1 MRFGKLFSAAGAALM
16 TVAGAS
22 PAAAQFFFKSPSM
35 TGERVTTLDARMGEV
50 LPQATPAEQ
59 QAALVWHLRAALNV
73 AALQCQFEPTLLTLP
88 AYNAL
93 LADHKDE
100 LKSSFDTLGKYFA
113 RVAKTKKEGQSA
125 LDQYGTRIYS
135 GYSTVHAQLTFC
147 QTAGRVAQSALF
159 APRGGLGEV
168 AQNRMLELR
177 NSLKFAGE
185 QQFPR
190 RTAPIPSALPSM
202 DKRCWKGETYRA
214 DRCGMLPLMLSQPT
228 RMAAN

>member
-1 MRFGKLFSAAGAALM
+1 MRFGKIFAAAGAALM
-16 TVAGAS
+16 ALSAAT

-35 TGERVTTLDARMGEV
+35 TAERITLLDARMGEP
-50 LPQATPAEQ
+50 LPGATPAEQ

-100 LKSSFDTLGKYFA
+100 LASSFETLGKYFT
-113 RVAKTKKEGQSA
+113 RTTKTKKEGQSA
-125 LDQYGTRIYS
+125 FDQYGTRIYS

-159 APRGGLGEV
+159 AARGGLGEV

-177 NSLKFAGE
+177 NSLKPAGE

-190 RTAPIPSALPSM
+190 RTAPLPSALPSM
-202 DKRCWKGETYRA
+202 DKRCWKGDLYRA
-214 DRCGMLPLMLSQPT
+214 DRCGMLPLLAAPT
-228 RMAAN
+228 VVAAN